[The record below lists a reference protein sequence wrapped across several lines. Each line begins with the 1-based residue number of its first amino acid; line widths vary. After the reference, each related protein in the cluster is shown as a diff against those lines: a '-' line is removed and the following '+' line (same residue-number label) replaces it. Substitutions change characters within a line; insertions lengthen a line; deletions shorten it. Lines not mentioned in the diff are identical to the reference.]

1 MLKKI
6 GAAVLAAAALAM
18 TFTGTAQAERNPACP
33 SGVTQIGSTAY
44 VKLGTTTIAS
54 VKQFKGCNKNWA
66 YTYVW
71 DSWVAA
77 HPRDW
82 TIFVGVW
89 TKDGQQARDSF
100 SSRTGAQEAWS
111 TGANTLTECTF
122 ARGAV
127 QSVAGDYWEDA
138 TTSLRC

>member
-6 GAAVLAAAALAM
+6 GAAAMAAATLAV
-18 TFTGTAQAERNPACP
+18 TFTGTAQAEYNPKCP
-33 SGVTQIGSTAY
+33 TGVTQIGSTAY
-44 VKLGTTTIAS
+44 VKLGSATIAS
-54 VKQFKGCNKNWA
+54 VKQFKGCGKNWA

-71 DSWVAA
+71 DSWIAS
-77 HPRDW
+77 HNRDW

-89 TKDGQQARDSF
+89 TKEGQQARDSF

-122 ARGAV
+122 AKGTV
-127 QSVAGDYWEDA
+127 QSVPSSYWEHA